1 MNEPPVIDELDVIA
15 SGSFVSDS
23 GSTETCLA
31 DLPIGARL
39 LVRSRTD
46 WRFATVAAATPER
59 ITLTVCSP
67 SGRTYRL
74 RRNPDLPLHLDGAI
88 PIAGDRGTWRI
99 SLARYD
105 LRW

>member
-1 MNEPPVIDELDVIA
+1 MNEPPVIDELNVLA
-15 SGSFVSDS
+15 GGSFVAD
-23 GSTETCLA
+23 GVAGEPRLA

-46 WRFATVAAATPER
+46 WRFATVAAATPDR

-67 SGRTYRL
+67 GGRTYRL
-74 RRNPDLPLHLDGAI
+74 RRDPELPIHLDGNI
-88 PIAGDRGTWRI
+88 PIAGDQGSWRI

>member
-1 MNEPPVIDELDVIA
+1 MKEPPVIDELNVTA
-15 SGSFVSDS
+15 GGSFATGDV
-23 GSTETCLA
+23 STEPCLA

-46 WRFATVAAATPER
+46 WRFATIAAATPER

-74 RRNPDLPLHLDGAI
+74 RREPDLPLHLDGHI
-88 PIAGDRGTWRI
+88 PIAGARGTWRI